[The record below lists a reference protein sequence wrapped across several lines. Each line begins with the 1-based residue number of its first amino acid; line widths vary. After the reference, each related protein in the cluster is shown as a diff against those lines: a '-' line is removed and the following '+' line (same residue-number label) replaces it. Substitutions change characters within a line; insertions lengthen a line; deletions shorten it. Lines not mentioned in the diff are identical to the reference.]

1 MKSQNRV
8 SDPQR
13 DAFVSKL
20 MAKFLDTAEDHGD
33 HIVITLT
40 PEMLHE
46 TMWELGECS
55 ICGKPD
61 CGHSLE
67 LQKMRFA
74 AEREGCG
81 PPMRLSIKKN

>member
-33 HIVITLT
+33 HIVITRDRFRSS
-40 PEMLHE
+40 ERMLHE
-46 TMWELGECS
+46 QPGNE
-55 ICGKPD
+55 
-61 CGHSLE
+61 
-67 LQKMRFA
+67 
-74 AEREGCG
+74 
-81 PPMRLSIKKN
+81 